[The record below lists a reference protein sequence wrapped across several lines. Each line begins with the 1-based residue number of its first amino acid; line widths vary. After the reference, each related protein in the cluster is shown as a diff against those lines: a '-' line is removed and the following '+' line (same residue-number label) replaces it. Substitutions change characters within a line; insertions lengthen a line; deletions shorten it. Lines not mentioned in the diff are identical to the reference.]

1 MEGHKEKLRML
12 SEELHQLKLYISE
25 DDTSILHQRLQL
37 LDKLSEELL
46 QQVVARQLQ
55 LNNLLQRWTEFSER
69 CRRLE
74 QELKRLDTE
83 VTNNSQ
89 LSVEDLIL
97 ALNTVSTQS
106 EFNFSV
112 ISTYSNVMV
121 HA

>member
-46 QQVVARQLQ
+46 QQVVARQQQ

-74 QELKRLDTE
+74 QELKRLETE

-97 ALNTVSTQS
+97 ALNTVSTPIRVKL
-106 EFNFSV
+106 FCN
-112 ISTYSNVMV
+112 
-121 HA
+121 

>member
-74 QELKRLDTE
+74 QELKRLETE

>member
-46 QQVVARQLQ
+46 QQVVARQQQ

-74 QELKRLDTE
+74 QELKRLETE